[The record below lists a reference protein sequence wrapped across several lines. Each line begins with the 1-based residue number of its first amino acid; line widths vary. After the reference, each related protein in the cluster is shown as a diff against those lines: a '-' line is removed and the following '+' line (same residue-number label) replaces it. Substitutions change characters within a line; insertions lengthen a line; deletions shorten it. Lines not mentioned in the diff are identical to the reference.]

1 MILDRSQGNITILKL
16 FNLSKSKK
24 NRPLKVRRE
33 GHSSAVSDGW
43 CGAALDSHGV
53 FEVDGGKRQP
63 YGPNPV

>member
-33 GHSSAVSDGW
+33 GHS
-43 CGAALDSHGV
+43 
-53 FEVDGGKRQP
+53 
-63 YGPNPV
+63 